1 MFSIH
6 FHPLLSKV
14 SKLEMEWVL
23 ELVQNSQSIV
33 RITIS
38 ALAFT
43 PATHV
48 TQGCKSWAEIHCGQI
63 DLMLL
68 NRPDTCVSLCT
79 IPCVQPISSQFF
91 TSYPCLTSPLV
102 WLHCPEGVSARSSP
116 LCLNLVFPPTST
128 LIASFHSFSLIFPYR
143 FFSFSPSP
151 LPLPGPLSLYSSSSS
166 AIMTSLHPSPHSVF
180 SLFYSIVFPST
191 ESSHVQG
198 PDAAGCHHG
207 VEVPIQFAS
216 DACGGQHV
224 APSYDTCCGHC
235 HLQPCI
241 CREPMAQ
248 HCWWVELNTR
258 GRWYVQT
265 YTCALIKKNKKQK
278 KLCHATCDTYHSSG
292 PVKSLHHRHTQAC
305 PPRIIEL

>member
-1 MFSIH
+1 MS
-6 FHPLLSKV
+6 V
-14 SKLEMEWVL
+14 GTGSKLSEYCQDHYLCPCFYSCYTCYPGNFTV
-23 ELVQNSQSIV
+23 VKSNSCLWI
-33 RITIS
+33 
-38 ALAFT
+38 
-43 PATHV
+43 
-48 TQGCKSWAEIHCGQI
+48 
-63 DLMLL
+63 LL
-68 NRPDTCVSLCT
+68 ICVSLCT

-91 TSYPCLTSPLV
+91 MSYPCLTSPLV
-102 WLHCPEGVSARSSP
+102 WLHCPEGVSAWSSP

-143 FFSFSPSP
+143 LFSFSPSP

-166 AIMTSLHPSPHSVF
+166 AVMTSLHPSPHSVF

-216 DACGGQHV
+216 DACGRQHV

-235 HLQPCI
+235 HLQPRI

-248 HCWWVELNTR
+248 HCWWVELNTH
-258 GRWYVQT
+258 GRCYVQK
-265 YTCALIKKNKKQK
+265 YTCALVKKK
-278 KLCHATCDTYHSSG
+278 KLPHHIWYLPQQWPCKITSS
-292 PVKSLHHRHTQAC
+292 RHTQAC